1 MKTKAKPKKGKP
13 FLAAR
18 IPHDLERAL
27 EAHIEESGETKTQ
40 LIINAIGSYIKWS
53 AGEDKPIASDR
64 LSTLE
69 AKVAEIEKLIKTPQQ
84 QNLLDVEPVITKV
97 KQTDNKTGKNKS
109 GANDQLFTHRKV
121 SDITGI
127 GYNSVKSKP
136 NSKNKVVEGNGRKF
150 EVIKTNKGWKWRE
163 IS

>member
-1 MKTKAKPKKGKP
+1 MKTKAKSKEGKP

-53 AGEDKPIASDR
+53 ADGDRPIASDR

-69 AKVAEIEKLIKTPQQ
+69 AKVAEIGRLIKTPQQ
-84 QNLLDVEPVITKV
+84 QNLLDIQPVIKDV
-97 KQTDNKTGKNKS
+97 KQTDNKPTETES
-109 GANDQLFTHRKV
+109 SRNDQLFTHRKV

-136 NSKNKVVEGNGRKF
+136 NSKNKIVEGNGRKF
-150 EVIKTNKGWKWRE
+150 EVVKIDKGWKWRE